1 MLAPYRCRLL
11 LLCGI
16 GVWRY
21 LQIAIENCLHIFF
34 YSYFRTMNNA
44 TLDTNNKPQLKME
57 RFREFCSLPASRIAE
72 LPLSMFEPLNK
83 WFGIAFNWLFDN
95 LVTQWMSEIKNNHPK
110 LFWISSVI
118 WIPLAIVIYFYTI
131 DLWLIGVFISVA
143 IILSST
149 VILTLICKI
158 CHLFILIPSKRK

>member
-1 MLAPYRCRLL
+1 
-11 LLCGI
+11 
-16 GVWRY
+16 
-21 LQIAIENCLHIFF
+21 
-34 YSYFRTMNNA
+34 MNNA

-95 LVTQWMSEIKNNHPK
+95 LVTQWMSGMKDNHPK

-118 WIPLAIVIYFYTI
+118 WIPLAIVIYFYAI
-131 DLWLIGVFISVA
+131 DLLLIGAFSCVA
-143 IILSST
+143 IIISSA
-149 VILTLICKI
+149 VSLTLICKI
-158 CHLFILIPSKRK
+158 FHLLILIISKRK

>member
-1 MLAPYRCRLL
+1 
-11 LLCGI
+11 
-16 GVWRY
+16 
-21 LQIAIENCLHIFF
+21 
-34 YSYFRTMNNA
+34 
-44 TLDTNNKPQLKME
+44 ME

-72 LPLSMFEPLNK
+72 LPLSMFETLNK
-83 WFGIAFNWLFDN
+83 WLGIAFNWIFDN

-118 WIPLAIVIYFYTI
+118 WIPLAIVIDFYTI

-143 IILSST
+143 IILSTT

-158 CHLFILIPSKRK
+158 CHLFILITSKQK